1 MKTSKVTDQ
10 NHIQQKLFAG
20 DFLAN
25 QSQTR
30 ASAKGSQR
38 LHSLVCGTNSIE
50 SFAYYDRD
58 TSSWKTCQQSFLEDL
73 ESFSETWPRQGI
85 TVNGVAYQRHIL
97 EPVTKEID
105 GGQFVTLPTPLAS
118 DPERKAKFKQG
129 GTPLLG
135 DLLPT
140 PRATSAITENL
151 KTVKRRGRNK
161 GNLEEVIAL
170 LPTPTARDY
179 KDSGEKVN
187 YKKAAKKGKL
197 AGVMVESRS
206 DQTGKNFYLNALFVE
221 EMMGY
226 PVGWTELKD

>member
-20 DFLAN
+20 DFLVN
-25 QSQTR
+25 QSQTQ
-30 ASAKGSQR
+30 ANAKGSQR
-38 LHSLVCGTNSIE
+38 LHNLVCGTNSTE

-58 TSSWKTCQQSFLEDL
+58 TSSWKTCQQSFLTGL
-73 ESFSETWPRQGI
+73 ESFSETWPRHGI
-85 TVNGVAYQRHIL
+85 TVNGVAYQRRML
-97 EPVTKEID
+97 EPVTREIEF
-105 GGQFVTLPTPLAS
+105 G
-118 DPERKAKFKQG
+118 
-129 GTPLLG
+129 
-135 DLLPT
+135 LLPT
-140 PRATSAITENL
+140 PRATSAMTENL
-151 KTVKRRGRNK
+151 KTVKQRGRNI

-170 LPTPTARDY
+170 LPTPCSRDH
-179 KDSGEKVN
+179 KGSGGKVN

-206 DQTGKNFYLNALFVE
+206 NKTGKDTYLNPSFVE

>member
-38 LHSLVCGTNSIE
+38 LQNLVCGTNSTE

-85 TVNGVAYQRHIL
+85 TVNMRAYQHRML
-97 EPVTKEID
+97 GPVTKET
-105 GGQFVTLPTPLAS
+105 GG
-118 DPERKAKFKQG
+118 G
-129 GTPLLG
+129 
-135 DLLPT
+135 LLPT
-140 PRATSAITENL
+140 PCS
-151 KTVKRRGRNK
+151 
-161 GNLEEVIAL
+161 
-170 LPTPTARDY
+170 RDY
-179 KDSGEKVN
+179 KDSGENMN
-187 YKKAAKKGKL
+187 YKKAAEKGRL
-197 AGVMVESRS
+197 PGVIVESRS
-206 DQTGKNFYLNALFVE
+206 NKTGKDTYLNPQFVE

-226 PVGWTELKD
+226 PIGYTEIQESKL

>member
-1 MKTSKVTDQ
+1 MSNNSMTSKPTTP
-10 NHIQQKLFAG
+10 NHIQQTLFVG

-30 ASAKGSQR
+30 ATAKGSQR
-38 LHSLVCGTNSIE
+38 LHNLVCGTNSIE

-58 TSSWKTCQQSFLEDL
+58 TSSWKTSQQSFLEDL

-85 TVNGVAYQRHIL
+85 VVNMHAYQHRML
-97 EPVTKEID
+97 EPVTKEIV
-105 GGQFVTLPTPLAS
+105 GG
-118 DPERKAKFKQG
+118 
-129 GTPLLG
+129 
-135 DLLPT
+135 LLPT
-140 PRATSAITENL
+140 PRATSAMTENL
-151 KTVKRRGRNK
+151 KTVKQRGRNI
-161 GNLEEVIAL
+161 GNLEEVIAF
-170 LPTPTARDY
+170 LPTPCSRDH

-206 DQTGKNFYLNALFVE
+206 NKTGKDTYLNPQFVE